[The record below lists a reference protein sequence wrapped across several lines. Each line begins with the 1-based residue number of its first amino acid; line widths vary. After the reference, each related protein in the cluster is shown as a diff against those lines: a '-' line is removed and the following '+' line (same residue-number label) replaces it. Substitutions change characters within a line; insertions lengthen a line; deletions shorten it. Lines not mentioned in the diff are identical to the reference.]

1 MSLFL
6 SNYEIFWKPCPFLS
20 LNELLICSVSPRE
33 GQKTSFVISMSPTA
47 FPSCYAPHKN
57 HKTGY
62 IIFIT
67 QMLQNSAYTSNK
79 MN

>member
-1 MSLFL
+1 
-6 SNYEIFWKPCPFLS
+6 
-20 LNELLICSVSPRE
+20 
-33 GQKTSFVISMSPTA
+33 MSPTA

-67 QMLQNSAYTSNK
+67 QMLQNSAYIFNK
-79 MN
+79 MNEIILFSFQREF